1 MKKINRIAFVV
12 LVALIFMVSAHAEKR
27 IGNVASRTMA
37 LEKSGARFQS
47 HALFLKSAI
56 QANSSARIALRDYT
70 MLEVNTVVRSSILR
84 DMPEFLSLQI
94 PESDRSISLILYRVD
109 ISPNGFTIETSNGGK
124 QTKLNEIIQYRGMIA
139 GDPYSVVSLT
149 VSGEEIMGIISDDS
163 GNYVIG
169 KMQNTNAAEHV
180 IYNDKNITVPFKYQ
194 CGTNTSDPAQ
204 PLSQE
209 LNKLNGPNAQSVN
222 CVNWYYETD
231 YDLYVNKGSV
241 AAVNTY
247 IQGIFNNVATLYDND
262 GISIALRGQVQGLGN
277 LLVIDIT
284 GRTVMSLQVDAEDL
298 SNEFDLNIT
307 DLKAGVYAISY
318 HASGHQRVTRFVK
331 N

>member
-1 MKKINRIAFVV
+1 
-12 LVALIFMVSAHAEKR
+12 
-27 IGNVASRTMA
+27 
-37 LEKSGARFQS
+37 
-47 HALFLKSAI
+47 
-56 QANSSARIALRDYT
+56 
-70 MLEVNTVVRSSILR
+70 
-84 DMPEFLSLQI
+84 
-94 PESDRSISLILYRVD
+94 
-109 ISPNGFTIETSNGGK
+109 
-124 QTKLNEIIQYRGMIA
+124 
-139 GDPYSVVSLT
+139 
-149 VSGEEIMGIISDDS
+149 MGIISDDS
-163 GNYVIG
+163 GNYVMG

-180 IYNDKNITVPFKYQ
+180 IYNDKNITVPFTYQ
-194 CGTNTSDPAQ
+194 YGTNTSDPAQ

-318 HASGHQRVTRFVK
+318 HVSGHQRVTRFVK
-331 N
+331 NNPGHIQLKGADQLPFFMPDAVNFQSDMFLLLFTKTYLYAPTHSFRSFSLHLLYFTLFRADSPYH